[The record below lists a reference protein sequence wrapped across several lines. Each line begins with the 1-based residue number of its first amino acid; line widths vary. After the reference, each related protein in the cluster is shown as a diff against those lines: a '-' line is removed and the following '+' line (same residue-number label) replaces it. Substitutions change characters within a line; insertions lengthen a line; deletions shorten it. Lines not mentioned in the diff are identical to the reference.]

1 MLSPLQVAIASLVT
15 GETAV
20 IKGMLRSESINATL
34 YRVIDLEVNHSPLHV
49 YSFVVLINGKE
60 MVNLTMKYFIDPISK
75 TAL

>member
-20 IKGMLRSESINATL
+20 IQGMLRSESINATL